1 MNCLASPN
9 ILDYLEDD
17 GDDIDL
23 IAYEEA
29 EKDHVEEKKRRIN
42 ISVLAKKKPYLQR
55 ITTGNTCA
63 NTSRRSSVTAHV
75 ARRWTAFAYPSMST
89 ITSPRRTHLSKS
101 LTSTTLVPFRTRRM
115 SLSSSVFLLDG
126 WNSIGAKTQPPFG
139 RVIASYSILG
149 VSAPQA

>member
-42 ISVLAKKKPYLQR
+42 ISVLAKNSAFSEKIEKLREDWLANAATPGHDPVER
-55 ITTGNTCA
+55 RTGRTV
-63 NTSRRSSVTAHV
+63 RRGVPVWRASYQVVDRPPRDART
-75 ARRWTAFAYPSMST
+75 ARR
-89 ITSPRRTHLSKS
+89 
-101 LTSTTLVPFRTRRM
+101 
-115 SLSSSVFLLDG
+115 
-126 WNSIGAKTQPPFG
+126 Q
-139 RVIASYSILG
+139 RVAGL
-149 VSAPQA
+149 